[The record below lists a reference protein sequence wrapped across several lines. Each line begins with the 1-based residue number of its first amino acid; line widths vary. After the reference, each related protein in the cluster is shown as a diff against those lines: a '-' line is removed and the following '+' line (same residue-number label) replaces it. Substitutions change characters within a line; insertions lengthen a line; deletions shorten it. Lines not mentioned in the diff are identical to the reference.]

1 MESGKIV
8 FLLIL
13 LLATIMFGIGYDEVS
28 SKANFKQEKGAIV
41 VLIKASKLSPCD
53 LQISASTSNKRFGN
67 NSLRDEFN
75 PISSTGF
82 LTIFAEFRGC
92 FCLYHSANN

>member
-28 SKANFKQEKGAIV
+28 SKANFKQEKGSVV
-41 VLIKASKLSPCD
+41 VLIKASK
-53 LQISASTSNKRFGN
+53 SNR
-67 NSLRDEFN
+67 SLTPYTVYLRDSIGNLREYKM
-75 PISSTGF
+75 
-82 LTIFAEFRGC
+82 TIYERNLINLGDTIK
-92 FCLYHSANN
+92 